1 MKKENAQWK
10 RKLDEKTKRFD
21 YEQENSSKYQKRII
35 SQIFDRVN
43 EQCNSTIKQSNKSL
57 KTSDP

>member
-1 MKKENAQWK
+1 MKQKSKQNSLKKENAQWK

-35 SQIFDRVN
+35 SQIFDRVIWRHDLEN
-43 EQCNSTIKQSNKSL
+43 GH
-57 KTSDP
+57 